1 MDIHKIVGMVQAAK
15 PAQQR
20 RPEKDGAFAD
30 VLDKT
35 LNGVRHEGGS
45 AEAPLPVCGVVS
57 MAGCNASSVD
67 SHTVQRA
74 SSVLN
79 LMEKYAQALRDP
91 KRTLKSIEPIVRQIG
106 TEIQGLKVQGREQD
120 AGFSKL
126 VNDIAVTATVE
137 TLKFQRGDYVA

>member
-1 MDIHKIVGMVQAAK
+1 MDIHKIVGMVQSAK

-20 RPEKDGAFAD
+20 KSEKNRGFSD

-35 LNGVRHEGGS
+35 LNGVRHESGS
-45 AEAPLPVCGVVS
+45 TEAPMPVCGVVT
-57 MAGCNASSVD
+57 MANASSVD
-67 SHTVQRA
+67 RLTVQRA

-91 KRTLKSIEPIVRQIG
+91 KRTLKSIEPLVSQIG

-120 AGFSKL
+120 AGLSKL

-137 TLKFQRGDYVA
+137 AFKFQRGDYVE

>member
-1 MDIHKIVGMVQAAK
+1 MDIHKIVGMVQSPK

-20 RPEKDGAFAD
+20 KSEKNSAFSD

-35 LNGVRHEGGS
+35 LNGVGHECGS
-45 AEAPLPVCGVVS
+45 TEVPMPVCGVVP
-57 MAGCNASSVD
+57 MANASSVD
-67 SHTVQRA
+67 RLTVQRA

-91 KRTLKSIEPIVRQIG
+91 KRTLKSIEPLVSQIG

-120 AGFSKL
+120 AGLSKL

-137 TLKFQRGDYVA
+137 AFKFQRGDYVA